1 MDRLEPER
9 GLPQHAWFAGAM
21 ALVLLGL
28 IVSVLLGW
36 NPMPAQRYQ
45 VAAALRRTP
54 TPTAPPPTPTA
65 VTATPTQER
74 HASPAGATPD
84 LSREVSGEISPISMM
99 PRPTPTPFPP
109 QPRTFVDHY
118 WLERPFGPGGQ
129 QRAER
134 FYPYGS
140 RGDGTYP
147 IHHGAD
153 FTSPMG
159 TTIRAV
165 ADGIVRVAG
174 DDTLQVYGARD
185 DFYGLLVIQELDRTL
200 EGEPIFVLYG
210 HLSQVAV
217 QPGQRVATGDKL
229 GEVGMSGVAMGPH
242 LHLEV
247 RLGEND
253 YLHTVNPD
261 LWLQPLPGH
270 GTLAGELL
278 SAKGEPIA
286 EALLVLFRA
295 GSTTP
300 YRFFYSYPASR
311 VNADPAW
318 GENLCTGDVPAG
330 RWTVQA
336 RYKGLVTSRDVTINA
351 GETAWVSIRIGR

>member
-9 GLPQHAWFAGAM
+9 QLPQHAWFAGAM

-28 IVSVLLGW
+28 VASVLLGW
-36 NPMPAQRYQ
+36 NPTPGQRPQ
-45 VAAALRRTP
+45 VDAAPIRTF
-54 TPTAPPPTPTA
+54 TPTALPAAPTV
-65 VTATPTQER
+65 VTVTPTQELD
-74 HASPAGATPD
+74 APSAQATPEIGD
-84 LSREVSGEISPISMM
+84 LIAPISM
-99 PRPTPTPFPP
+99 PRPSPTPFPP
-109 QPRTFVDHY
+109 RPRTFIDHY
-118 WLERPFGPGGQ
+118 WLERPFGPQGQ

-134 FYPYGS
+134 FYPYAS

-159 TTIRAV
+159 TAIYAV
-165 ADGIVRVAG
+165 ADGMIRVAG

-185 DFYGLLVIQELDRTL
+185 EFYGLVVIQELDRTL
-200 EGEPIFVLYG
+200 NDEAILALYG

-242 LHLEV
+242 LHFEV

-261 LWLQPLPGH
+261 LWLRPLPGH

-286 EALLVLFRA
+286 EAQLVLFRA

-300 YRFFYSYPASR
+300 YRFFTSYPAGR

-318 GENLCTGDVPAG
+318 GENFCSGDIPAG
-330 RWTVQA
+330 QWIVQA
-336 RYKGLVTSRDVTINA
+336 RYQGIAVSRDVTITA
-351 GETAWVSIRIGR
+351 GETTWVSIRLGR

>member
-28 IVSVLLGW
+28 VASVLLGW
-36 NPMPAQRYQ
+36 NPTPGQRPQ
-45 VAAALRRTP
+45 VDAAPLRTL
-54 TPTAPPPTPTA
+54 TPTALPPTPTA
-65 VTATPTQER
+65 VTATPIRGLDAPSAQT
-74 HASPAGATPD
+74 TPD
-84 LSREVSGEISPISMM
+84 LTIASTM
-99 PRPTPTPFPP
+99 PRPSPTPFPP
-109 QPRTFVDHY
+109 RPRTFVDHY
-118 WLERPFGPGGQ
+118 WLERPFGPQGQ
-129 QRAER
+129 QRTER

-147 IHHGAD
+147 IHHGVD
-153 FTSPMG
+153 ITSPMG
-159 TTIRAV
+159 TAIRAV

-185 DFYGLLVIQELDRTL
+185 DFYGLVVIQELDRML
-200 EGEPIFVLYG
+200 DGEPIFVLYG

-217 QPGQRVATGDKL
+217 QPGQRVVTGDKL

-261 LWLQPLPGH
+261 LWLRPLSGH

-300 YRFFYSYPASR
+300 YRFFTSYPASR
-311 VNADPAW
+311 LNADPAW

>member
-1 MDRLEPER
+1 VDRLEPER

-21 ALVLLGL
+21 ALVLLG
-28 IVSVLLGW
+28 IVASVLLGW
-36 NPMPAQRYQ
+36 NPMSGQRQQ

-65 VTATPTQER
+65 LAATPTQEPDALSAR
-74 HASPAGATPD
+74 DTLDSARDPA
-84 LSREVSGEISPISMM
+84 REISPIAM
-99 PRPTPTPFPP
+99 PRPSPTPFPLR
-109 QPRTFVDHY
+109 PRTFVDHY
-118 WLERPFGPGGQ
+118 WLERPFGPQGQ

-134 FYPYGS
+134 FYPYAS

-159 TTIRAV
+159 TAIYAV

-174 DDTLQVYGARD
+174 DDRLQVYGARD
-185 DFYGLLVIQELDRTL
+185 DFYGLVVVQELNRTL
-200 EGEPIFVLYG
+200 NDEPIFVVYG
-210 HLSQVAV
+210 HLSQVTV
-217 QPGQRVATGDKL
+217 QPGQRVATGDKI

-247 RLGEND
+247 RIGEND

-261 LWLQPLPGH
+261 LWLRPLPGH

-278 SAKGEPIA
+278 SARGEPIA
-286 EALLVLFRA
+286 EAQLVLFRA

-300 YRFFYSYPASR
+300 YRFFTSYPAIR

-330 RWTVQA
+330 QWMVQA
-336 RYKGLVTSRDVTINA
+336 RYQGLVTSRDVTINA

>member
-1 MDRLEPER
+1 VDRLEPER

-28 IVSVLLGW
+28 VASVLLGW
-36 NPMPAQRYQ
+36 NPTPGQRPQ
-45 VAAALRRTP
+45 VDAAPLRTP
-54 TPTAPPPTPTA
+54 TPTAPPATLTTVA
-65 VTATPTQER
+65 ATPTQELD
-74 HASPAGATPD
+74 ALPAGATPD
-84 LSREVSGEISPISMM
+84 PARDPAREISPISM
-99 PRPTPTPFPP
+99 PRPSPTPFPP
-109 QPRTFVDHY
+109 RPRTFVDHY
-118 WLERPFGPGGQ
+118 WLERPFGPQGQ

-159 TTIRAV
+159 TPIYAI
-165 ADGIVRVAG
+165 AD
-174 DDTLQVYGARD
+174 GARD
-185 DFYGLLVIQELDRTL
+185 DFYGLVVIQELDRTL
-200 EGEPIFVLYG
+200 NDEPLFVLYG
-210 HLSQVAV
+210 HLSRVAV
-217 QPGQRVATGDKL
+217 QPGQRVATGDKV

-247 RLGEND
+247 RIGEND

-261 LWLQPLPGH
+261 LWLRPLPGH

-286 EALLVLFRA
+286 EAQLVLFRA

-300 YRFFYSYPASR
+300 YRFFTSYPAIR

-330 RWTVQA
+330 QWMVQA
-336 RYKGLVTSRDVTINA
+336 RYQGIVTSRDVTINA